1 MMTWEQRDA
10 AYRAAEKK
18 AASPNFSI
26 KDNPLIP
33 VYQQD
38 AQEEMASRNMQALKL
53 DAQRRADPRTGH
65 AYAAIMDTRYNGG
78 N

>member
-1 MMTWEQRDA
+1 MTWEQREA
-10 AYRAAEKK
+10 AYRAAEAK

-33 VYQQD
+33 VYQLD
-38 AQEEMASRNMQALKL
+38 AREETASRNMQALRT
-53 DAQRRADPRTGH
+53 DAQRRADPRNGS

-78 N
+78 D